1 MLNTITRKVTLNRIS
16 IISGGQSGTDR
27 AALDFALQNGIP
39 CGGWCPQGRWAE
51 DGSIPGRYPL
61 RETAGRDPASRTR
74 KNVEDSDGV
83 LIICI
88 DKADEGSRLTEEVTI
103 RNSKPLFRVNGPKLP
118 DTGSFTAWLDSN
130 KIEKLNIAG
139 PRESNS
145 PGIYAFTTEVLKL
158 FFGG

>member
-1 MLNTITRKVTLNRIS
+1 MNTITRKVTLNRIS

-27 AALDFALQNGIP
+27 AALDFALQNEIP
-39 CGGWCPQGRWAE
+39 CGGWCPRGRWAE
-51 DGSIPGRYPL
+51 DGSIPGKYPL
-61 RETAGRDPASRTR
+61 RETAAKDPASRTR

-88 DKADEGSRLTEEVTI
+88 DKADEGSRLTEEIAI
-103 RNSKPLFRVNGPKLP
+103 RNGKPLFMVRGPQMPGIK
-118 DTGSFTAWLDSN
+118 SFTAWLDSH

-145 PGIYAFTTEVLKL
+145 PGIYAFTTKVLKL
-158 FFGG
+158 FFEG